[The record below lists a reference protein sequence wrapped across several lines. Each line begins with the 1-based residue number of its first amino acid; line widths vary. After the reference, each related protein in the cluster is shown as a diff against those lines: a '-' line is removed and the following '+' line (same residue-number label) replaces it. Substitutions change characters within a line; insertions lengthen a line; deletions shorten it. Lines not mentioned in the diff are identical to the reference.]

1 MIQRKTL
8 LVFLS
13 YIASIAL
20 FAANTSADEVLTSDG
35 PTSSLMAKALAAPTD
50 DLKTNETPHALQKFS
65 MFAIVEAQQA
75 SFHVHDL
82 IQIIVSE
89 SSKGKL
95 SHKLDSDKEYDITAD
110 VSAWPALS
118 LRDLLNLQVA
128 AGRTTGLPRLDIGF
142 SSEFSGQGKY
152 DRKDD
157 FTARLTAEVIE
168 VLPNGNLV
176 LEARSYIKLDEEE
189 STITVTGICR
199 PNDISANNTILS
211 HSLHDLKIEKMN
223 KGELKNANQK
233 GILSKVLDAVFAF

>member
-8 LVFLS
+8 LVFLG
-13 YIASIAL
+13 YIVSIAL
-20 FAANTSADEVLTSDG
+20 FAANTIADEVLTSDG
-35 PTSSLMAKALAAPTD
+35 PTSSLMAKALNAPKD
-50 DLKTNETPHALQKFS
+50 DLKTNETPHALQQFS
-65 MFAIVEAQQA
+65 MFAIAEAQQA
-75 SFHVHDL
+75 SFHEHDL

-89 SSKGKL
+89 SSKAKS
-95 SHKLDSDKEYDITAD
+95 SHKLESDKEYDITAD
-110 VSAWPALS
+110 VSAWPAFS
-118 LRDLLNLQVA
+118 LRDLLDLQIA
-128 AGRTTGLPRLDIGF
+128 AGRTSGLPRLDIGF
-142 SSEFSGQGKY
+142 SNEFSGQGKY

-189 STITVTGICR
+189 STITVTGICS
-199 PNDISANNTILS
+199 PNDISPNNTILS

-233 GILSKVLDAVFAF
+233 GIISKVLDAVFAF

>member
-8 LVFLS
+8 YMSLAYFFTVTLLS
-13 YIASIAL
+13 
-20 FAANTSADEVLTSDG
+20 ANTIADEVLTSQG
-35 PTSSLMAKALAAPTD
+35 PTSSLMAKALATPSEES
-50 DLKTNETPHALQKFS
+50 KTNETPHALRKMS
-65 MFAIVEAQQA
+65 MIAIAEAQQA
-75 SFHVHDL
+75 TFHEHDL

-89 SSKGKL
+89 SSRAKS
-95 SHKLDSDKEYDITAD
+95 SHELETEKEYGIKADI
-110 VSAWPALS
+110 SAWPAFSLS
-118 LRDLLNLQVA
+118 DLLNLQIA

-142 SSEFSGQGKY
+142 SNEFSGDGEYQ
-152 DRKDD
+152 RRDD

-223 KGELKNANQK
+223 QGELKKANKK
-233 GILSKVLDAVFAF
+233 GFISKVLDAVFAF

>member
-1 MIQRKTL
+1 MVQRKTL

-35 PTSSLMAKALAAPTD
+35 PTSSLMAKALSAPTD

-65 MFAIVEAQQA
+65 MFAIAEAQQA
-75 SFHVHDL
+75 SFHEHDL

-89 SSKGKL
+89 SSRAKSK
-95 SHKLDSDKEYDITAD
+95 HKLKADKEYDITAD
-110 VSAWPALS
+110 ISAWPALS
-118 LRDLLNLQVA
+118 LRDLLDLQIA
-128 AGRTTGLPRLDIGF
+128 AGRTSGLPRLDIGF
-142 SSEFSGQGKY
+142 SNEFNGKADY
-152 DRKDD
+152 QRTDD

-176 LEARSYIKLDEEE
+176 LEARSFIKLDEEE
-189 STITVTGICR
+189 STISVTGICR
-199 PNDISANNTILS
+199 PNDISANNTVLS

-223 KGELKNANQK
+223 KGELKKANKK
-233 GILSKVLDAVFAF
+233 GFISKVLDAVFAF

>member
-35 PTSSLMAKALAAPTD
+35 PTSSLMAKALNAPTD
-50 DLKTNETPHALQKFS
+50 DLKTNETPHELQQFS
-65 MFAIVEAQQA
+65 MFAIAEAQQA
-75 SFHVHDL
+75 SFHEHDL

-189 STITVTGICR
+189 STITVTGICS
-199 PNDISANNTILS
+199 PNDISPNNTILS

-233 GILSKVLDAVFAF
+233 GFLSKVLDAVFAF